1 MVRLSVVGPRRAR
14 RAWGAARWLAPC
26 AGRAGGLACRWQ
38 PGRAGTETGELTANP
53 EGGRR
58 DTLGA
63 GAGPASGRI
72 RSPAIVP
79 AGIATPN
86 ARDRHL
92 LWARR
97 YQDRCPTSELTQPAG
112 GQAGLAGCRRVAARL
127 LQDPVSEFENLRDRM
142 GRLYDQTAPQRPGQ
156 SPVEP
161 DIEVDETEEF
171 YLVKAELP
179 GITRDNVEL
188 QVDEHSLSITG
199 SVREEQ
205 GEHLMHRRAGR
216 FFYRTVLPRD
226 IDTDKVQATMKE
238 GILTIRLP
246 KTKQATRRVQI
257 RA

>member
-1 MVRLSVVGPRRAR
+1 MAQPIRRGSR
-14 RAWGAARWLAPC
+14 FPVSLFEP
-26 AGRAGGLACRWQ
+26 
-38 PGRAGTETGELTANP
+38 TALW
-53 EGGRR
+53 
-58 DTLGA
+58 D
-63 GAGPASGRI
+63 PASE
-72 RSPAIVP
+72 VE
-79 AGIATPN
+79 
-86 ARDRHL
+86 
-92 LWARR
+92 
-97 YQDRCPTSELTQPAG
+97 Y
-112 GQAGLAGCRRVAARL
+112 
-127 LQDPVSEFENLRDRM
+127 LRDRM
-142 GRLYDQTAPQRPGQ
+142 GRLYNQITPQEPGQ
-156 SPVEP
+156 SPWQP

-216 FFYRTVLPRD
+216 FYYRTVLPRD
-226 IDTDKVQATMKE
+226 INTDKVQATMRE

>member
-1 MVRLSVVGPRRAR
+1 LSPS
-14 RAWGAARWLAPC
+14 
-26 AGRAGGLACRWQ
+26 GLACRRQ
-38 PGRAGTETGELTANP
+38 PGRADTETAELTANP
-53 EGGRR
+53 EGGRS
-58 DTLGA
+58 DALGV
-63 GAGPASGRI
+63 GAGPASGPI

-97 YQDRCPTSELTQPAG
+97 YQDRCPASELTQPARG
-112 GQAGLAGCRRVAARL
+112 KGGLAGCRRVGARL
-127 LQDPVSEFENLRDRM
+127 PQGPVSELEYLRDRM
-142 GRLYDQTAPQRPGQ
+142 GRRHDQTAPQGPGP
-156 SPVEP
+156 SPWQP
-161 DIEVDETEEF
+161 DTEVDETEVF
-171 YLVKAELP
+171 YPVKAELP

-199 SVREEQ
+199 SVRDEQ

-216 FFYRTVLPRD
+216 FFYRTALPRA
-226 IDTDKVQATMKE
+226 IDTDKVQATVKE

-246 KTKQATRRVQI
+246 ELKQATRRMQI

>member
-1 MVRLSVVGPRRAR
+1 
-14 RAWGAARWLAPC
+14 
-26 AGRAGGLACRWQ
+26 
-38 PGRAGTETGELTANP
+38 
-53 EGGRR
+53 
-58 DTLGA
+58 
-63 GAGPASGRI
+63 
-72 RSPAIVP
+72 
-79 AGIATPN
+79 
-86 ARDRHL
+86 
-92 LWARR
+92 
-97 YQDRCPTSELTQPAG
+97 
-112 GQAGLAGCRRVAARL
+112 LAGCRRVAARL

-142 GRLYDQTAPQRPGQ
+142 GRLYDQIAPHGPGQ

-188 QVDEHSLSITG
+188 QVGEHSLSITG
-199 SVREEQ
+199 SVRDGQ
-205 GEHLMHRRAGR
+205 GEHLIRRRAGR
-216 FFYRTVLPRD
+216 FFYRTVLARD